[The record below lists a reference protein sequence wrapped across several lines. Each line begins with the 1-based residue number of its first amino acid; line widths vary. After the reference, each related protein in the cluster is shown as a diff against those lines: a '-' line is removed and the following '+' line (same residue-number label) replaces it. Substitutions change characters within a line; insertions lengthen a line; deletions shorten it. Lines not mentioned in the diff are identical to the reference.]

1 MENEMNYTM
10 EKLRK
15 KFEDLENDSEGKIEE
30 VKKLFNEF
38 NNIFIRVRDN
48 QTFSKNEEFSEIK
61 TEDIKYLL
69 IHYYQSELMQ
79 KFMEN
84 RDVRLEQ
91 ALKFYEEFYKILNMY
106 SYLSKESKGVYKALT
121 KIDEDD
127 EKDKMKKAFEQMS
140 IDRDEKIRL
149 FKYKKTLS
157 EKLKVIIYY
166 TENRKGR

>member
-1 MENEMNYTM
+1 M